1 MAALLVLRAVLTL
14 LLLRGDGA
22 SAARPEPDDPAP
34 DANDPERVFL
44 SADAAAAGPPA
55 SGAVAKPNQLPAA
68 PARRRR
74 THWPG
79 WAKLLAASVP
89 FVGLAIALAAAGLM
103 VARSARPR
111 SVPPVL
117 ADDSTILAL
126 VLVSLSIL
134 AVWILWRVPQWQA
147 AAWAEQAGATPR
159 ERFEIENA
167 SRGTLGQILSGVAV
181 LAGLIFAWQQLGST
195 TRSVQLSEQGQLT
208 DRFSSA
214 IGQLASEDLA
224 VRLGGIYALEQIAR
238 DNPRDYAAAMQV
250 LAAIVRGDEQTDDPG
265 AAADAL
271 PQDVVVAM
279 TVIGRRTPDQ
289 LELQQEQGIPCLDLS
304 DSDVSGLVLQPGA
317 NLRALCLDNA
327 DLSGSTLNRADF
339 GGSSMNGTS
348 LAGARLERA
357 VLGHDLVRANLAG
370 AFLAGTRLDGANLAG
385 ANLQGAFVLCTT
397 DPGDRVCA
405 SLRDANLLGADA
417 SIAFFEGADLTR
429 TDFSLA
435 TLDGTTFLNTDLASA
450 SGLTAAQLATAFVGP
465 GVALPPLP
473 AAATPAATPASP

>member
-1 MAALLVLRAVLTL
+1 MVALLVLRAVLTFL
-14 LLLRGDGA
+14 ALRGAGDPA
-22 SAARPEPDDPAP
+22 VRPDPDAPAP
-34 DANDPERVFL
+34 DEGEPRFL
-44 SADAAAAGPPA
+44 SADAAPAPAAGAATA
-55 SGAVAKPNQLPAA
+55 SGATPVATT
-68 PARRRR
+68 RRRR
-74 THWPG
+74 TLWPG

-89 FVGLAIALAAAGLM
+89 FVGLAIGLVVAGSV
-103 VARSARPR
+103 VARAAWPD

-117 ADDSTILAL
+117 ANDSTILAL

-134 AVWILWRVPQWQA
+134 AVWVLWRVPQWQA
-147 AAWAEQAGATPR
+147 AAWAEQSGATPR

-214 IGQLASEDLA
+214 IGQLANEELP

-238 DNPRDYAAAMQV
+238 DNPRDYSAAMQV
-250 LAAIVRGDEQTDDPG
+250 LAAIVREDDNPDEPDAPTR
-265 AAADAL
+265 AL

-289 LELQQEQGIPCLDLS
+289 LELQMEQGIPCLDLTNA
-304 DSDVSGLVLQPGA
+304 DIAGLALQAGA

-327 DLSGSTLNRADF
+327 DLSGATLNRADF
-339 GGSSMNGTS
+339 AGSSLNGTN
-348 LAGARLERA
+348 LRGARLEGTNLPR
-357 VLGHDLVRANLAG
+357 DLVRANLAG
-370 AFLAGTRLDGANLAG
+370 AFLAGTRLEGANLAG
-385 ANLQGAFVLCTT
+385 ADLEGAFFLCST
-397 DPGDRVCA
+397 DPADRACA
-405 SLRDANLLGADA
+405 SLRDANLLGANA
-417 SIAFFEGADLTR
+417 AVAFFEGVDLTR

-435 TLDGTTFLNTDLASA
+435 VLDGATFLNTDLSSA

-465 GVALPPLP
+465 GVSLPPVTGSP
-473 AAATPAATPASP
+473 GRAGTPAEP